1 MHSRGFVH
9 TFEIDA
15 EHRLHIYVGSI
26 TEVTADALVS
36 SDDNYLS
43 AGGGVSAAIASAAG
57 VGIRDIYQRVVS
69 TLKSTVGDVVRTVA
83 GALNARHLYHAI
95 TIDFDTQEMMNEAGL
110 RRLVGNIVE
119 SAKEDCINS
128 LAMPALGT
136 GAAFFQLERAAP
148 VIISELLRRLTETR
162 ISDVT
167 LALVDS
173 DATRVFYEELL
184 RAQTDA
190 VAVRALR
197 HREEGLRY
205 KTSVLRESEFE
216 PSNVPQKSDSPPKAA
231 APKTRLALCPSPV
244 ASPKPRV
251 LKVKMGDLT
260 DPFLVSQRDR
270 LFQLRET
277 FLESMQSGV
286 TDTLHQKAVDGEG
299 RAFESHQ
306 FNPEGDAYDR
316 DFALSLLSP
325 EQDALYEIEEALMRM
340 ELGSYGICEMSGK
353 HISRARL
360 EALPFARYT
369 VECQSEVERQKKL
382 REKRVLVA
390 PHIGLGR
397 ETGGASGTVE
407 AGTSRRA
414 VQANPETIARPSQS
428 SGVVEQF
435 PNLVDEVRL
444 ATAPPNRPKLVEGL
458 AALILNHAPE
468 SEVETELLTHPACR
482 GFRGTVRQRLI
493 EFLYISENHHRKAL
507 GAALFRNRDL
517 RCMLGELEEAHS
529 HLSTDEEL
537 ATAILRCLCFNTL
550 APPTGMR
557 QHIQNVEAQME
568 ASRDIRNT
576 TDLDSVGNQ
585 TGQILERFLHELI
598 ALYSCLFWGPSFEE
612 ELITRKMLDKNSAR
626 SLSTTTVGKAWEVI
640 TGITKALN
648 KEQSMQEVWSGLG
661 RTERLLLPRT
671 VKFPGSG
678 DMLNTEGVLR
688 DVEAWRRASVHDRPD
703 TSAPRAGT
711 AQRDDVVLPGVSVL
725 GRTGASSPDLKDIPK
740 LEKALAEF
748 HAFLCACRAGGFY
761 PDVLRYEGTFE
772 NRDGE
777 RFVHFLD
784 EAGKERKVRT
794 DEKIDPRRHYYC
806 FATNNPVHLW
816 PVLIPKL

>member
-95 TIDFDTQEMMNEAGL
+95 TIDFDTQEMMDEAGL

-119 SAKEDCINS
+119 SAKEDRINS

-197 HREEGLRY
+197 HREEGLVFCEKRGGEGLNRLGARMMRPAY
-205 KTSVLRESEFE
+205 DVYT
-216 PSNVPQKSDSPPKAA
+216 PSSNRLPAPASRLVRLCVDAGRAPAQVVRALKPAA
-231 APKTRLALCPSPV
+231 ST
-244 ASPKPRV
+244 
-251 LKVKMGDLT
+251 G
-260 DPFLVSQRDR
+260 
-270 LFQLRET
+270 
-277 FLESMQSGV
+277 SGV
-286 TDTLHQKAVDGEG
+286 RSAE
-299 RAFESHQ
+299 
-306 FNPEGDAYDR
+306 
-316 DFALSLLSP
+316 
-325 EQDALYEIEEALMRM
+325 
-340 ELGSYGICEMSGK
+340 
-353 HISRARL
+353 
-360 EALPFARYT
+360 
-369 VECQSEVERQKKL
+369 
-382 REKRVLVA
+382 
-390 PHIGLGR
+390 
-397 ETGGASGTVE
+397 
-407 AGTSRRA
+407 
-414 VQANPETIARPSQS
+414 

-444 ATAPPNRPKLVEGL
+444 AAAPPNRPKLVEGL

-493 EFLYISENHHRKAL
+493 EFLYISETHHRKAL

-598 ALYSCLFWGPSFEE
+598 ALYSCLFWGPGFEE

-671 VKFPGSG
+671 VKFPGSV
-678 DMLNTEGVLR
+678 DMLNTEEVLR

-703 TSAPRAGT
+703 TSAPGAGP
-711 AQRDDVVLPGVSVL
+711 AQRDAVVLTRVSVP

-748 HAFLCACRAGGFY
+748 HAFLCACRAGAFY